1 MKKLFYQYLF
11 PLSILLN
18 SFLCSG
24 SVSKQKEISK
34 PRIIVTT
41 DGEID
46 DKTSFMR
53 FLLYSNEFDIEG
65 LIYGNSMWQKHGH
78 GVVWMQEMIDEYG
91 KIRPN
96 LLKHLPGY
104 PTVNELKKI
113 IYAGNMEEK
122 YLDYSGPLETEGA
135 KHIINILLDGNPE
148 PVWVQAWGGTNT
160 IAQALSVL
168 RRDYSEKEI
177 NGALEK
183 LWIFAIADQD
193 KTSDWIRENFPK
205 VKYIR
210 SHQFVALNYQ
220 HEGHPYSNHYIFDNE
235 WTTKNVK
242 ENHGNYGKLY
252 AQKYFSEG
260 DSPAFFHLIN
270 NGLRRTKIQHTEV
283 GEAGSKQKTGITIS
297 MQPTTG
303 IG

>member
-104 PTVNELKKI
+104 PTVDELKKI

-135 KHIINILLDGNPE
+135 KHIINILL
-148 PVWVQAWGGTNT
+148 
-160 IAQALSVL
+160 
-168 RRDYSEKEI
+168 
-177 NGALEK
+177 
-183 LWIFAIADQD
+183 
-193 KTSDWIRENFPK
+193 
-205 VKYIR
+205 
-210 SHQFVALNYQ
+210 
-220 HEGHPYSNHYIFDNE
+220 
-235 WTTKNVK
+235 
-242 ENHGNYGKLY
+242 
-252 AQKYFSEG
+252 
-260 DSPAFFHLIN
+260 
-270 NGLRRTKIQHTEV
+270 
-283 GEAGSKQKTGITIS
+283 
-297 MQPTTG
+297 
-303 IG
+303 